1 MIEFFRQH
9 QSHRIRAY
17 DALPVLLDDGLT
29 LSDEEQV
36 DWDVEMPRDDW
47 QPRDVALA
55 LAPPN
60 WPLQPCRFI
69 DGKDV
74 GDTVAWLQSEE
85 GYPVPVRLSQIGA
98 IAMRVVNGELRR
110 EDDVPMERVVSMIV
124 DLFPW
129 DEIEDLA
136 RDLRTSGF
144 RLLPSELP
152 LDKSQMFDFERMRKT
167 TQNRSNDEMIRL
179 ERQTLAKVTDVVTV
193 VDGRLEPRAGA
204 FDAATSPVIGVIK
217 THSRNYLHAQG
228 WRVFYNLKPGQ
239 RTPAVLLEGGKL
251 KLPVITWYL
260 RLEGERGE
268 LPNWGIVRLE
278 IAKQFFDGPLAGE
291 WVALDRLSRIIRE
304 FRCRDSRYGRAPV
317 SLQPIQRAEES
328 LGSLFTDSGTLAQ
341 HFYRLADL

>member
-1 MIEFFRQH
+1 MIGFFRQH

-29 LSDEEQV
+29 LTDEEQV

-47 QPRDVALA
+47 QPRDVGLA
-55 LAPPN
+55 VAPPN

-129 DEIEDLA
+129 DEIENLA

-179 ERQTLAKVTDVVTV
+179 ERQTLARVTDVATV
-193 VDGRLEPRAGA
+193 VDGRLEPRADA
-204 FDAATSPVIGVIK
+204 FDAATAPVIGVIK

-228 WRVFYNLKPGQ
+228 WRVFYNLKPGE

-251 KLPVITWYL
+251 KYEQDGKVVFTAKPADIQ
-260 RLEGERGE
+260 
-268 LPNWGIVRLE
+268 E
-278 IAKQFFDGPLAGE
+278 IAPNIFFGLNTGTFHIILNSGKTYNF
-291 WVALDRLSRIIRE
+291 VSTSLSPADTNSI
-304 FRCRDSRYGRAPV
+304 V
-317 SLQPIQRAEES
+317 ES
-328 LGSLFTDSGTLAQ
+328 LHSALK
-341 HFYRLADL
+341 